1 MSTRFVAGDRSLIA
15 QIENNFDSNAPVQQ
29 VCRNQLN
36 IHKTSTGKRSL
47 EDFNDEERS
56 LKLLKLQSDIDDKNA
71 ATEKKKADTQAK
83 LEDIQVKKIIA
94 EAEARA
100 IDRKSETEAQAKLQD
115 IKNKQIEAEA
125 KAKAIL
131 IKAEADA
138 EKTRMQAKN
147 SYGEELRKHLNSIQV
162 LENKVGRNCEQQ
174 EFFKRALSQA
184 FTTCS
189 EFLTQHE
196 ANNVQSSETTDAV

>member
-47 EDFNDEERS
+47 EDFNNEERT
-56 LKLLKLQSDIDDKNA
+56 LKLLKMQSVIDDKNSES
-71 ATEKKKADTQAK
+71 EKKKAAA
-83 LEDIQVKKIIA
+83 KKI
-94 EAEARA
+94 EAEAKKIEA
-100 IDRKSETEAQAKLQD
+100 EAQVKLEE

-131 IKAEADA
+131 MKAEADA

-189 EFLTQHE
+189 EFMTQHE
-196 ANNVQSSETTDAV
+196 ANDVQSAETAEAE

>member
-1 MSTRFVAGDRSLIA
+1 MIA

-29 VCRNQLN
+29 ICRNQLN
-36 IHKTSTGKRSL
+36 IHKTLTGKRSL
-47 EDFNDEERS
+47 EHFNNEERS
-56 LKLLKLQSDIDDKNA
+56 LKLLKLKSDIDDKNA
-71 ATEKKKADTQAK
+71 ITEKRK
-83 LEDIQVKKIIA
+83 
-94 EAEARA
+94 AEARA
-100 IDRKSETEAQAKLQD
+100 IDRKSETEAQSKLQD

-147 SYGEELRKHLNSIQV
+147 SYGEEFRKHLNSIQV

-184 FTTCS
+184 FTKCS

-196 ANNVQSSETTDAV
+196 ANDVQSAETAEAE

>member
-1 MSTRFVAGDRSLIA
+1 MIA

-71 ATEKKKADTQAK
+71 ATEKKKAAAK
-83 LEDIQVKKIIA
+83 AIDRKSEAEAKSIDRKS

-115 IKNKQIEAEA
+115 IKNKQIETEA
-125 KAKAIL
+125 KAKAML
-131 IKAEADA
+131 MKAEADA
-138 EKTRMQAKN
+138 EKTRTQAKT
-147 SYGEELRKHLNSIQV
+147 SYAEELRKFLHSIQV
-162 LENKVGRNCEQQ
+162 LEHRATENCAQQ
-174 EFFKRALSQA
+174 ELFKQTMAQA
-184 FTTCS
+184 YRKLS
-189 EFLTQHE
+189 EFFTQHE
-196 ANNVQSSETTDAV
+196 ANNVQSSETTDAE